1 MNPRISH
8 QKTAAMTLTEVLT
21 VIAVLLVLAVIAY
34 LSFAKNEARLIN
46 CYNNLRAGESAFW
59 IWAGDNNEKFV
70 MELSTNQGGAREPLM
85 LGKVS
90 EAFLVMSNEFCT
102 PKVLFCPTDS
112 RIWATNWG
120 QFDNQ
125 HLSYFIGI
133 DATYNTNLTDASMT
147 KFLFGDRNLT
157 SEVGADKG
165 ILQLSADK
173 TAGWTT
179 ELHNKRGNICL
190 ANGEVLKLNDSN
202 LRVALQATGL
212 ATNRLA
218 IP

>member
-1 MNPRISH
+1 MKPRVSNR
-8 QKTAAMTLTEVLT
+8 KTAALTLVEVLVT
-21 VIAVLLVLAVIAY
+21 IAVVLVLAAFAC
-34 LSFAKNEARLIN
+34 LSFSRNEARLIN
-46 CYNNLRAGESAFW
+46 CYNNLRAGECAFW
-59 IWAGDNNEKFV
+59 VWAGDNNDKFV
-70 MELSTNQGGAREPLM
+70 MELSTNQGGAKEPLM

-133 DATYNTNLTDASMT
+133 DATYSTNLTDASMT

-157 SEVGADKG
+157 NDVGVDNST
-165 ILQLSADK
+165 LQLSANQ
-173 TAGWTT
+173 TAEWTT
-179 ELHNKRGNICL
+179 GLHNKRGNICL

-202 LRVALQATGL
+202 LRVALQSTGL